1 MRFAVIMQH
10 ADMAYHGQRA
20 YKGPTIS
27 LFSGGWYRWF
37 QKKIYWSLILS
48 TKKSCKEIPAIQW
61 LCMSGKNILS
71 PEVWGKQKFLRK
83 PMKSPIPWSKSNGR
97 PLVTCRKSCYRLKLR
112 LRHQSLIVH
121 SRSKL
126 VHVYSL
132 LDDECNTAGRLGTF

>member
-27 LFSGGWYRWF
+27 LFRGGGLV
-37 QKKIYWSLILS
+37 KK
-48 TKKSCKEIPAIQW
+48 KE
-61 LCMSGKNILS
+61 KNILKSDFEHKKVLQGNTCHTS

-97 PLVTCRKSCYRLKLR
+97 PPVTCRKSCYRLTLR